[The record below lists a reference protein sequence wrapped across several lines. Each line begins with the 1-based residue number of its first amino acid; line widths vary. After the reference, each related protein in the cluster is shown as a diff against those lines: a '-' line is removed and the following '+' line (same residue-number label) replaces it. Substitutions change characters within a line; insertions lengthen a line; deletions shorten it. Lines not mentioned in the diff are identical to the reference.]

1 MWCLGKLDVGII
13 NDLDAIS
20 PRIEKV
26 KEGAVQQLGASLRS
40 ERADRRPIGNHQAEM
55 TVAALPPK
63 WSLDQCDELIA
74 EIDKGRLGLSPS

>member
-1 MWCLGKLDVGII
+1 MI

-40 ERADRRPIGNHQAEM
+40 ERADRRPIGK
-55 TVAALPPK
+55 PP
-63 WSLDQCDELIA
+63 SRNDG
-74 EIDKGRLGLSPS
+74 GRAPPEVVPRSMR